1 MEHRLKKIA
10 SFILLGIL
18 LGSCDNN
25 LDLKGFIYAYEPVNA
40 RFHQS
45 MQWNYDHPYREITV
59 PDDNYLL
66 YVMGDS
72 HVGGTKNLDAFFN
85 DAINARAVAAVMVGD
100 LTSGHAEDY
109 QTFKQHLPPPDSLL
123 TFPIAGNHDL
133 YFDGWKQFFPLFG
146 SSTYLFTVKTPKATD
161 LFICL
166 DSGSGTLGND
176 QLDWLKSILRSERPG
191 YRHCVIFSHVN
202 LFRNRHTSST
212 NPLVE
217 ELYVLM
223 DLSVRYQIDMV
234 ITGHDHV
241 KNVEKLGNTT
251 YLTMD
256 ALLDGSSHAGYLKL
270 SVKQGNIEYEFINL

>member
-1 MEHRLKKIA
+1 MEHRLKKTA
-10 SFILLGIL
+10 FFVLLGIL
-18 LGSCDNN
+18 LGSCDND
-25 LDLKGFIYAYEPVNA
+25 LDMKGFVCAYDPVNT

-45 MQWNYDHPYREITV
+45 MQWNNDHPYREITV
-59 PDDNYLL
+59 PDDDYLL

-109 QTFKQHLPPPDSLL
+109 QTFKQHLPPTDSLL

-133 YFDGWKQFFPLFG
+133 YFDGWKQFFSLFG
-146 SSTYLFTVKTPKATD
+146 SSTYLFTVKTSNATD

-166 DSGSGTLGND
+166 DSGSGTLGRS
-176 QLDWLKSILRSERPG
+176 QLDWLKSILRSERSG

-202 LFRNRHTSST
+202 LFRNRRTSST

-223 DLSVRYQIDMV
+223 DLSVRYQVDMV

-241 KNVEKLGNTT
+241 KDVAELGNTT
-251 YLTMD
+251 YLTLD
-256 ALLDGSSHAGYLKL
+256 ALQDGCSHAGYLKL
-270 SVKQGNIEYEFINL
+270 FVKQGNIEYDFANL